1 MSMRR
6 RTVWV
11 LAAAVV
17 LVVSGCGSSADPETW
32 EEAEEDD
39 RFLDAEFELGGG
51 RSLRFEAKSAV
62 EHNFVQACL
71 VANTTGELS
80 LDPVEALSLCQCS
93 FDNLRRAFDD
103 LQDFKSLDKALRENP
118 NPSDLEDEPED
129 LWDDTAE
136 DIFEACA
143 RRDDA

>member
-17 LVVSGCGSSADPETW
+17 LVVSGCGSSADPDTW
-32 EEAEEDD
+32 TEAEEDE

-51 RSLRFEAKSAV
+51 RSLEFEAKSAV
-62 EHNFVQACL
+62 EHNFMQACL
-71 VANTTGELS
+71 VANTTGDLS
-80 LDPVEALSLCQCS
+80 LDPVEALGLCRCS
-93 FDNLRRAFDD
+93 FDDLRRAFDD

-118 NPSDLEDEPED
+118 NPSDLDDEPED

-143 RRDDA
+143 RRVDA